1 MRIPPEVARKI
12 GYYVYLYVNP
22 RTGKPIYVGKGK
34 GSRMLAHMNASGR
47 SEKVRV
53 LRELRKSGL
62 KPRIE
67 ILAHGI
73 SDEETAFRVESAV
86 IDALG
91 LEHLTNQMRGWRS
104 VEFGRM
110 PLRELLTYYCA
121 KPVTISD
128 PVVLIRIN
136 KLYHPRISATEL
148 LEATRG
154 VWKLNPVRANK
165 ARYAFAVFEGA
176 VREVYRISHWQPAGT
191 ASYKTRLH
199 KNTRV
204 PGRWEFVG
212 SKAPESVRR
221 KYIDRSVRRYLPK
234 GLQNPIVYCNCN

>member
-1 MRIPPEVARKI
+1 MHIPHDVARKI

-34 GSRMLAHMNASGR
+34 GSRMLAHMSASGR
-47 SEKVRV
+47 SKKVRV

-73 SDEETAFRVESAV
+73 NDEETAFRIESAV

-91 LEHLTNQMRGWRS
+91 LEQLTNQMRGWRS

-110 PLRELLTYYCA
+110 PLRQLLTYYRA

-128 PVVLIRIN
+128 PVILIRIN
-136 KLYHPRISATEL
+136 KLYHPRMSATEMY
-148 LEATRG
+148 EATRG
-154 VWKLNPVRANK
+154 VWKLNPERASK
-165 ARYAFAVFEGA
+165 ARYVLAVFDGI
-176 VREVYRISHWQPAGT
+176 VQEVYCVSRWQQAGK
-191 ASYKTRLH
+191 AHYKTRIH
-199 KNTRV
+199 TNTKV
-204 PGRWEFVG
+204 PGRWEFIG
-212 SKAPESVRR
+212 SKAPELVRR

-234 GLQNPIVYCNCN
+234 GLQNPIVYRNC